1 MNVIEILLGGGIL
14 AFVQFL
20 IARHDNKHDKLND
33 IQESIDK
40 LSNRIDELDS
50 RESVKYAQDC
60 RTRIL
65 RFDDELRNKVQHSLE
80 YFQEILRDIDYYED
94 YCGQHP
100 KFKNTYAVDAVDH
113 IKKVFRECK
122 DNNSFI

>member
-1 MNVIEILLGGGIL
+1 MNIIEILIGGGIL

-20 IARHDNKHDKLND
+20 IARHDNKHDKLKE

-65 RFDDELRNKVQHSLE
+65 RFDDELRNKIQHSLE
-80 YFQEILRDIDYYED
+80 YFLEILRDVDYYEK
-94 YCGQHP
+94 YCSMHP
-100 KFKNTYAVDAVDH
+100 DFKNTYAVDAVEH

>member
-1 MNVIEILLGGGIL
+1 MPILDILIGGGLLGLI
-14 AFVQFL
+14 QFL
-20 IARHDNKHDKLND
+20 ISRHDNKHDRFKA

-40 LSNRIDELDS
+40 LSERIDELDA
-50 RESVKYAQDC
+50 REKVKQAQDC

-65 RFDDELRNKVQHSLE
+65 RFDDELRNKIPHSLE
-80 YFQEILRDIDYYED
+80 YFQEILRDVDFYE
-94 YCGQHP
+94 
-100 KFKNTYAVDAVDH
+100 KFCREVPDFQNSYAVDAVAH